1 MNLRYKL
8 KQQISCITT
17 KGRPHMTTTIN
28 YKAMFQADKTPTTIM
43 ATNTFQV
50 TARTIAKA
58 LRIPLASAQTELLTE
73 IHEHRHIL
81 DEVTGELTDAQKK
94 AIQFA
99 KRDILTKHFKAE
111 QARQGIETQAV
122 DDKGT
127 SLVENMEALPETGHY
142 SEDELVRV
150 LEVADGLFNKQS
162 QEFATN
168 LLLHGKEWVK
178 TEMGLDERVF
188 NKKLKRIIASFDD
201 PNSYSRKKADR
212 LVKSDYQLKHEQNV
226 QMAEQFIQMVDSS
239 ASNEWIINL
248 LQQSIDNPYFDEAWD
263 IVKYQGVLLRE
274 GFSTPASRRE
284 AYKFVN
290 QLQKMIERG

>member
-1 MNLRYKL
+1 
-8 KQQISCITT
+8 
-17 KGRPHMTTTIN
+17 MTTID
-28 YKAMFQADKTPTTIM
+28 YKAMFKADEVPTTIM
-43 ATNTFQV
+43 ATDTFQI
-50 TARTIAKA
+50 TARTIAKSISVP
-58 LRIPLASAQTELLTE
+58 LRDAQAMLIEE
-73 IHEHRHIL
+73 IHEHRHVL
-81 DEVTGELTDAQKK
+81 DNVDVTGELTDSQKK

-127 SLVENMEALPETGHY
+127 SLVENMEALPETGRY
-142 SEDELVRV
+142 SEDELIRV
-150 LEVADGLFNKQS
+150 LQVADGLFNKQS

-178 TEMGLDERVF
+178 AEMSLDERVF

-212 LVKSDYQLKHEQNV
+212 LVKSDYQIHHEANV
-226 QMAEQFIQMVDSS
+226 ALAKQFLEMIDEDVPND
-239 ASNEWIINL
+239 WVINW

-263 IVKYQGVLLRE
+263 NVRFQGKLLHE
-274 GFSTPASRRE
+274 GFSTPAGRQE

-290 QLQKMIERG
+290 QLQKMIEEG